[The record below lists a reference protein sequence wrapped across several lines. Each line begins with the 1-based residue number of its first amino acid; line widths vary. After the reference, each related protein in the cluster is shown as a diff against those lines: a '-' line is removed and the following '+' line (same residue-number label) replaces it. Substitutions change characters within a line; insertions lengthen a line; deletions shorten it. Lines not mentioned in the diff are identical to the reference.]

1 MGPIMNLTAKTME
14 IKD

>member
-1 MGPIMNLTAKTME
+1 MNLTAKTME